1 MSGPAPAKGGPDVA
15 ALVIGVLLAVLAAV
29 VFFETR
35 AMPVSGQYAR
45 VGPTTLPY
53 AMAGFLALLAIGHV
67 VAAFRHGRVARDP
80 DRLGPILWIVGG
92 LVLQMLLLKPLGFAI
107 ATGLLFAFTAR
118 GFGKGPLWFTVPL
131 GIVVSLVIWLIF
143 SGLLNLSLPA
153 GPLEHLF
160 L

>member
-1 MSGPAPAKGGPDVA
+1 M
-15 ALVIGVLLAVLAAV
+15 II
-29 VFFETR
+29 FWQTR
-35 AMPVSGQYAR
+35 AMPVSGQYAK

-53 AMAGFLALLAIGHV
+53 AMAGFLALLAVGHV
-67 VAAFRHGRVARDP
+67 LSAFRHGMPEREA
-80 DRLGPILWIVGG
+80 DRIGPMLWIVGG
-92 LVLQMLLLKPLGFAI
+92 LVLQMLLLKTAGFAI

-118 GFGKGPLWFTVPL
+118 GFGKGPLWFTIPL

-143 SGLLNLSLPA
+143 AGLLNLSLPA